1 MSALQ
6 SAAATSITLLAA
18 TFGFSLLGGLIPV
31 LNVEVYLVA
40 VATVAPRCLALSL
53 ILLAASGQMVAKSA
67 LYLAGR
73 SVARLPGRLRS
84 QRMQAAAERI
94 RSRQSIGNL
103 FLLGSA
109 VTGLPPFYAVS
120 IASGALKVPF
130 ARFLVL
136 GLFGALPAILR
147 SRARAT
153 GAPRSVA
160 VRCLAAVFEPT
171 DLYDAVV
178 IGSGFGGSMA
188 AHALVRAGQ
197 TVLMLERGDWVSR
210 GPHNWMPGE
219 AGLLTSH
226 YSMDAP
232 YRVLDLAG
240 DRELGAFHCVGGPSV
255 FYGGVSLR
263 FRVEDFEHDP
273 EIAAGSD
280 ARWPFAYRDLEPY
293 YGEVERILGV
303 AGETGGDPTEP
314 PRSTPFP
321 QAPAPLSPTSRL
333 IADAARGLGLEPF
346 RVPLAINYTAGARNR
361 CIACGTCDGYACAIT
376 AKNDLA
382 TTVIQPLLRHGLEL
396 RTNTV
401 VTRLVTDGSRISAVE
416 WVDRMTGRKGISLGR
431 RIVLAAGALA
441 SPHLL
446 LAARLQRLNPGGHT
460 VGRFLMRHY
469 TEAIFGVFRHQL
481 DPADHFHKQLCIHD
495 LYFGDPCR
503 RHPRGKLGG
512 IQQLATPGQALV
524 RAHLPRVL
532 GSACTPCLSRLNGLL
547 IIAEDQPQYE
557 NRVALDPG
565 ATDRFGVPRLVV
577 SHRYTSRDLAA
588 GRTLASKA
596 KEILHRAGAWACY
609 RHRIGTFSHAVGTV
623 RMGVDPRTSAL
634 DLDCRFRGVENLYV
648 VDGSGMPTSGGVNPS
663 LTIAANALRAAQQML
678 TTGSQ
683 NRRSH
688 QHDLIRC

>member
-1 MSALQ
+1 
-6 SAAATSITLLAA
+6 
-18 TFGFSLLGGLIPV
+18 
-31 LNVEVYLVA
+31 
-40 VATVAPRCLALSL
+40 
-53 ILLAASGQMVAKSA
+53 
-67 LYLAGR
+67 
-73 SVARLPGRLRS
+73 
-84 QRMQAAAERI
+84 
-94 RSRQSIGNL
+94 
-103 FLLGSA
+103 
-109 VTGLPPFYAVS
+109 
-120 IASGALKVPF
+120 
-130 ARFLVL
+130 
-136 GLFGALPAILR
+136 
-147 SRARAT
+147 
-153 GAPRSVA
+153 
-160 VRCLAAVFEPT
+160 VRCAAAVFELA

-197 TVLMLERGDWVSR
+197 SVLMLERGDWVSR
-210 GPHNWMPGE
+210 GPHNWMPGG
-219 AGLLTSH
+219 AGLITSH
-226 YSMDAP
+226 YSMEAP
-232 YRVLDLAG
+232 YRVLDPAG

-273 EIAAGSD
+273 EIAEASD

-293 YGEVERILGV
+293 YAEVERILGV

-321 QAPAPLSPTSRL
+321 QAPAVLSPTSCL
-333 IADAARGLGLEPF
+333 IADACRQLALKPF
-346 RVPLAINYTAGARNR
+346 RLPLAINYSAGTRNR

-382 TTVIQPLLRHGLEL
+382 TTVIDPLLRDGLEL

-401 VTRLVTDGSRISAVE
+401 VTRLVTDGSRITAVE
-416 WVDRMTGRKGISLGR
+416 WADRVSGRKGLSRGR
-431 RIVLAAGALA
+431 RIVLGAGALA

-446 LAARLQRLNPGGHT
+446 LASRLQRLNPGGHT

-469 TEAIFGVFRHQL
+469 AEAIFGAWRHQL
-481 DPADHFHKQLCIHD
+481 DPADRFHKQLGIHD
-495 LYFGDPCR
+495 FYFGDSSR
-503 RHPRGKLGG
+503 RRPRGKLGG

-524 RAHLPRVL
+524 RRHLPRLL
-532 GSACTPCLSRLNGLL
+532 GSACVPCLSRLIGLL

-565 ATDRFGVPRLVV
+565 ATDRFGVPRLLI

-588 GRTLASKA
+588 GRTLASRA
-596 KEILHRAGAWACY
+596 KEILRRTGALACY

-623 RMGVDPRTSAL
+623 RMGTDPRTSAL
-634 DLDCRFRGVENLYV
+634 DPDCRFRGVENLYV
-648 VDGSGMPTSGGVNPS
+648 VDGSVMPTSGGVNPS
-663 LTIAANALRAAQQML
+663 LTIAANALRATEQML
-678 TTGSQ
+678 RTGAQ